1 MITLMPSS
9 LHVRQI
15 APPADLTSPPA
26 DAIKTPTKRDPTRV
40 LLSRTIAPGTGDS
53 HPGPTS
59 IVTVHYTAWE
69 SDGTT
74 IDDSRTRGNPATWMP
89 GQLME
94 GLSTGIQLMTAGEK
108 RRLWIPA
115 SMCHEWATGTQ
126 VYEVELLAI
135 APPPPWPER
144 GEVGNPPADATR
156 SSSGLAFKVLRPGT
170 GTDHPKPTSTV
181 TIHYTEWTTSGT
193 TIYDDSVARQ
203 EPLDVA
209 VDRVMPGL
217 AEALQRMVIGE
228 KTRVWMPANLAYSEP
243 MPRAALLFDIELLA
257 IQQAVAGPT
266 GTVRVQTNSPDAT
279 YDLIFPDGSPRRAKG
294 PQTFTDAA
302 PGRYRV
308 KPQVLRSYAIG
319 LLASPAG
326 MTLASGATLEITI
339 SYQPIIR

>member
-1 MITLMPSS
+1 MISLMASS

-15 APPADLTSPPA
+15 APPADLTAPPA
-26 DAIKTPTKRDPTRV
+26 DAIKTPAKRDPEGV
-40 LLSRTIAPGTGDS
+40 LLSRTIAPGTGDA
-53 HPGPTS
+53 HPGPTN
-59 IVTVHYTAWE
+59 IVTAHYTAWE

-74 IDDSRTRGNPATWMP
+74 IDDSRARGYPATWMP

-94 GLSTGIQLMTAGEK
+94 GLSTGIQLMTAGEA
-108 RRLWIPA
+108 RRLWIPK
-115 SMCHEWATGTQ
+115 SMCHEWAVGTQ
-126 VYEVELLAI
+126 VYDIELLTI

-144 GEVGNPPADATR
+144 GEVSNASADATR
-156 SSSGLAFKVLRPGT
+156 TSSGLAFKVLRPGT

-203 EPLDVA
+203 EPLDVD

-217 AEALQRMVIGE
+217 AEALQRMVVGE
-228 KTRVWMPANLAYSEP
+228 KTRVWMPANLAYPEP

-279 YDLIFPDGSPRRAKG
+279 YDLILPDGTPRRGKG
-294 PQTFTDAA
+294 PQTFADAA

-308 KPQVLRSYAIG
+308 KSQVLRSYAIG
-319 LLASPAG
+319 LVSSPTE
-326 MTLASGATLEITI
+326 MTLAPGGTLEINVT
-339 SYQPIIR
+339 YQPIIR